1 MNRSLDALHPD
12 FKAKA
17 IELLARA
24 AEAGYPLMI
33 IETLRTPEEHAAN
46 LAAGRSWTQ
55 HSKHLDGLAMDVA
68 PYATYQLHGAN
79 KLDWDAADPVWQT
92 LGEIGE
98 KLGLRWGGRWQQKD
112 MGHFE
117 LEEFVRP
124 SPLTA

>member
-1 MNRSLDALHPD
+1 MVPQSGPYSFDLMQEGDLSLFLSRNSDRHALS
-12 FKAKA
+12 
-17 IELLARA
+17 
-24 AEAGYPLMI
+24 EAGYPLMI

-55 HSKHLDGLAMDVA
+55 HSKHLDGLAIDVA
-68 PYATYQLHGAN
+68 PYATYQLHGGN
-79 KLDWDAADPVWQT
+79 KLDWHTNDPVWQV

-117 LEEFVRP
+117 LE
-124 SPLTA
+124 